1 MGGIA
6 TNELITMVSGSMGV
20 EAMEELF
27 HLVSLAMP
35 SPIMGLPFPVLL
47 AYYEYLGIYG
57 FVTYKVQESGST

>member
-1 MGGIA
+1 MSGIA

-47 AYYEYLGIYG
+47 A
-57 FVTYKVQESGST
+57 

>member
-6 TNELITMVSGSMGV
+6 TITNELTTMVSGSMGV

-27 HLVSLAMP
+27 HPVFLAMP

-47 AYYEYLGIYG
+47 A
-57 FVTYKVQESGST
+57 